1 MRTFKQFLNVLLEK
15 KLTKKQEKEVT
26 KGIVVK
32 PQDLQV
38 DSDGT
43 KTYNLSNSPRPVYT
57 NPGSPERKAQIK
69 VIQKNSGASSFHQ

>member
-1 MRTFKQFLNVLLEK
+1 MITFKQFLDILLEK

-32 PQDLQV
+32 PQDV
-38 DSDGT
+38 TVRADGT

-69 VIQKNSGASSFHQ
+69 VIQKNSGASSFNQ